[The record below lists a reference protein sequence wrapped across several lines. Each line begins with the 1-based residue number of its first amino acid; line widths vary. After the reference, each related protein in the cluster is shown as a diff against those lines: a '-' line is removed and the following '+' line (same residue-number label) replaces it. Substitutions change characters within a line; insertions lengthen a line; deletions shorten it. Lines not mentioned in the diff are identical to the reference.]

1 MSEELENNYVEIIG
15 EDGGIE
21 KCEIYD
27 VIDFED
33 KTYALLLPLA
43 EDDDSDEKE
52 VIVME
57 YVEEGDDGYFKNI
70 DDENQFQRVCEYIE
84 SLEEEEE

>member
-27 VIDFED
+27 VIDFEE
-33 KTYALLLPLA
+33 KTYVLLLPLA

-70 DDENQFQRVCEYIE
+70 DDESQFQRVCEYIE